1 MYSMNIGPVHFLLF
15 NIDLYHTKMILNE
28 TEMVEWV
35 KNDLEV
41 ADSDENRKERPWII
55 AMGHYPLY
63 CGDPNDEGCAKSS
76 KKSPKVDGYY

>member
-1 MYSMNIGPVHFLLF
+1 MPLNIKYQNHMYSMNIGPVHFLLF

-41 ADSDENRKERPWII
+41 ADSDENRKERP
-55 AMGHYPLY
+55 
-63 CGDPNDEGCAKSS
+63 
-76 KKSPKVDGYY
+76 

>member
-41 ADSDENRKERPWII
+41 ADSDENRKERP
-55 AMGHYPLY
+55 
-63 CGDPNDEGCAKSS
+63 
-76 KKSPKVDGYY
+76 